1 MRGYVAFLDL
11 LGFSERVKREDFSA
25 SFRQYSEIITS
36 SLKPEEHARLEMS
49 WYWRYKYHIFY
60 LFLLCVF
67 LTISGDLMENKVL
80 YLLGQIV
87 FSIVGVII
95 FISIIQI
102 VIDVARFDSIY
113 QDSEVA

>member
-1 MRGYVAFLDL
+1 
-11 LGFSERVKREDFSA
+11 
-25 SFRQYSEIITS
+25 
-36 SLKPEEHARLEMS
+36 
-49 WYWRYKYHIFY
+49 
-60 LFLLCVF
+60 
-67 LTISGDLMENKVL
+67 MENKVL